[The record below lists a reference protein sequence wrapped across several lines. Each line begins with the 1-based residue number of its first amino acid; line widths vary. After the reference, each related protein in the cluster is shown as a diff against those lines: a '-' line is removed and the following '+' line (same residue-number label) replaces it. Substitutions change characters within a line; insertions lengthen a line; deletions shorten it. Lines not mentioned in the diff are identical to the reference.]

1 MIFLVLFLLFIC
13 LTLASNLNFHDIT
26 TYSSSEYNNNNNNDN
41 NNNNNNNNKNEI
53 YNLNNLHDILR
64 NSIPELKTGT
74 TIVGICCTDG
84 IVLGADTRS
93 TGGALVMDKNK
104 LKIHKISSCIYCC
117 GAGTSAHCDYV
128 TRKARHELGLYQIDN
143 ELAGESILESVSSA
157 LQSIRKSIEDAKAS
171 LQSVFILGGVDDN
184 NIALYQIDDDGTSI
198 RLGFAALGSGSTD
211 AIAILETHREIWN
224 NKSEIIKNRN
234 KSYMEN
240 IKTDEAVI
248 SVRKAVQAGILNDLG
263 SGSHVDLLIIQKNKV
278 RGWRERL
285 ISSWDQD
292 KEQAANFMISND
304 TNIDNDDNYNTT
316 VRGQIIY
323 KKIDNDYNI
332 ESMSMGIEVELLK

>member
-1 MIFLVLFLLFIC
+1 MLFLLFIC
-13 LTLASNLNFHDIT
+13 LTLAINPNFHDIS
-26 TYSSSEYNNNNNNDN
+26 YFSSEYHKNGNEMYNNIDDVH
-41 NNNNNNNNKNEI
+41 EI
-53 YNLNNLHDILR
+53 LKS
-64 NSIPELKTGT
+64 SIPELKTGT
-74 TIVGICCTDG
+74 TIVGICCIDG

-104 LKIHKISSCIYCC
+104 LKIHKIASCIYCC

-128 TRKARHELGLYQIDN
+128 TRKAKHELGLYQIDY

-157 LQSIRKSIEDAKAS
+157 LQSIRKSINDAKAS

-184 NIALYQIDDDGTSI
+184 DIALYQIDDDGTSI

-224 NKSEIIKNRN
+224 NRSEIIENRN
-234 KSYMEN
+234 KNYMEN
-240 IKTDEAVI
+240 INTDEAII

-263 SGSHVDLLIIQKNKV
+263 SGSHVDLLVIQKNKV

-285 ISSWDQD
+285 ISTWDQD
-292 KEQAANFMISND
+292 KEQATNFMITNE
-304 TNIDNDDNYNTT
+304 TNIDNDDNYNCTD
-316 VRGQIIY
+316 RGQIIY
-323 KKIDNDYNI
+323 KKIDNDINI
-332 ESMSMGIEVELLK
+332 ESISMGIEVELLQ

>member
-1 MIFLVLFLLFIC
+1 MMIIFMLFLLFVSI
-13 LTLASNLNFHDIT
+13 TLASNPNFHDIS
-26 TYSSSEYNNNNNNDN
+26 YISSEYNKNG
-41 NNNNNNNNKNEI
+41 NEI
-53 YNLNNLHDILR
+53 YNIGNIHEVLKS

-74 TIVGICCTDG
+74 TIVGICCVDG

-104 LKIHKISSCIYCC
+104 LKIHKIASCIYCC

-157 LQSIRKSIEDAKAS
+157 LQSIRQSINDAKAS

-184 NIALYQIDDDGTSI
+184 DIALYQIDDDGTSI

-211 AIAILETHREIWN
+211 AIAILETHRDIWN
-224 NKSEIIKNRN
+224 NRREIIQNRN
-234 KSYMEN
+234 KNHMEN
-240 IKTDEAVI
+240 INIDEAVI

-263 SGSHVDLLIIQKNKV
+263 SGSHVDLLVIQKNKV
-278 RGWRERL
+278 KSWRERL
-285 ISSWDQD
+285 ISTWDQD
-292 KEQAANFMISND
+292 KEQATNFMLSND
-304 TNIDNDDNYNTT
+304 TDAGNDDNDNTID
-316 VRGQIIY
+316 RGQILY
-323 KKIDNDYNI
+323 KKIDNDGNI
-332 ESMSMGIEVELLK
+332 QSIGIEVELLQQ